1 MFSSARH
8 GASDTFILSLHKSSP
23 AAGSRLLRVF
33 PGGRVVSAQAEHF
46 NSKPQ
51 IPALLHAH
59 SRRRRNKPSGVGLA
73 DGRYLEPL
81 LEAEMSTGTRG
92 VDLKDMI
99 KSVHSGREGKCCY
112 TVECVL
118 L

>member
-1 MFSSARH
+1 MFSSAHH

-33 PGGRVVSAQAEHF
+33 PEGRVVSAQAERF

-51 IPALLHAH
+51 SPALLHAH
-59 SRRRRNKPSGVGLA
+59 SRRLRNKPGGVGLA
-73 DGRYLEPL
+73 DGCYLEPL

-92 VDLKDMI
+92 ADLKDMSE
-99 KSVHSGREGKCCY
+99 SVHSGCEGKRCY
-112 TVECVL
+112 TIECAL